1 MSIITLL
8 NRIISTAVEI
18 DMVGEYIKSQDTNT
32 HTDTPKYQSV
42 KVFLINIQF

>member
-1 MSIITLL
+1 MSVITLL

-18 DMVGEYIKSQDTNT
+18 DMVGEYIKSQD